1 MKKLVVLLT
10 VALVLVFA
18 VSAMA
23 ESKVVSTEEA
33 TETVKTESPK
43 IEDMTS
49 VDDGG
54 SSDSSSSSSSS
65 SSTSSSTTTR
75 TTTTV
80 AADPDATLND
90 DVSKYANNPAA
101 IMADYGIDTFKE
113 PVIFESVTTVGTN
126 TDSLTISQ
134 QSLTED
140 DEVAVFV
147 VYRLN
152 GKLMRVR
159 LNNFHWENGKIVCE
173 IPANVA
179 REIDGKQIRI
189 DVIGEAK

>member
-23 ESKVVSTEEA
+23 ESTVVSTEEA
-33 TETVKTESPK
+33 TETVKTKSPK
-43 IEDMTS
+43 LEDKTS

-54 SSDSSSSSSSS
+54 SSDSSSS

-159 LNNFHWENGKIVCE
+159 LDKFHWENGKIVCE

-179 REIDGKQIRI
+179 REIEGKQIRI

>member
-1 MKKLVVLLT
+1 MKRMVVLLT

-23 ESKVVSTEEA
+23 ESTVVSTEEA
-33 TETVKTESPK
+33 TETVKTKSPK

-54 SSDSSSSSSSS
+54 SSDSSSSSSS
-65 SSTSSSTTTR
+65 SSSTTTR

-159 LNNFHWENGKIVCE
+159 LDKFHWENGKIVCE

-179 REIDGKQIRI
+179 REIEGKQIRI

>member
-1 MKKLVVLLT
+1 MKRMVVLLT

-23 ESKVVSTEEA
+23 ESTVVSTEEA
-33 TETVKTESPK
+33 TETVKTKSPK
-43 IEDMTS
+43 IEDKTS

-54 SSDSSSSSSSS
+54 SSDSSSS

-159 LNNFHWENGKIVCE
+159 LDKFHWENGKIVCE

-179 REIDGKQIRI
+179 REIEGKQIRI

>member
-1 MKKLVVLLT
+1 MKRLVVILT
-10 VALVLVFA
+10 VALVFVFA

-23 ESKVVSTEEA
+23 ESTVVSTEEA

-43 IEDMTS
+43 IDDKTS

-54 SSDSSSSSSSS
+54 SSDSSSSSS
-65 SSTSSSTTTR
+65 
-75 TTTTV
+75 TTTTKTTVV
-80 AADPDATLND
+80 AQTDPDAVLND

-101 IMADYGIDTFKE
+101 IIADYGITTFTT
-113 PVIFESVTTVGTN
+113 PVIYESVTTIGSKTGT
-126 TDSLTISQ
+126 LTITQ
-134 QSLTED
+134 QSLKEGE
-140 DEVAVFV
+140 EVAVFA

-152 GKLMRVR
+152 GKLVRVQLKTR
-159 LNNFHWENGKIVCE
+159 WENGKLVCE

-179 REIDGKQIRI
+179 SEIDGKQIRL

>member
-1 MKKLVVLLT
+1 MKRMVVLLT

-23 ESKVVSTEEA
+23 ESTVVSTEEA

-43 IEDMTS
+43 IEDKTS

-54 SSDSSSSSSSS
+54 SSDSSSSSS
-65 SSTSSSTTTR
+65 TSSSTTTR
-75 TTTTV
+75 TTTTTV

-134 QSLTED
+134 QSRTED

-152 GKLMRVR
+152 GKLVRVQ
-159 LNNFHWENGKIVCE
+159 LNTRWENGKLVCE

-179 REIDGKQIRI
+179 REIEGKQIRI
-189 DVIGEAK
+189 DLIGEAK

>member
-1 MKKLVVLLT
+1 MKRLVVLLA

-18 VSAMA
+18 VSALA
-23 ESKVVSTEEA
+23 EMSPDPSPTPAPQSKT
-33 TETVKTESPK
+33 
-43 IEDMTS
+43 
-49 VDDGG
+49 VDDQTGVDEGG
-54 SSDSSSSSSSS
+54 NDDSSN
-65 SSTSSSTTTR
+65 TR
-75 TTTTV
+75 TTTTTTTTV
-80 AADPDATLND
+80 AVDPDATLND

-126 TDSLTISQ
+126 TGSLTVSQ

-152 GKLMRVR
+152 GKLVRVQLKTR
-159 LNNFHWENGKIVCE
+159 WENGKLICE

-179 REIDGKQIRI
+179 SEIDGKQIRI

>member
-1 MKKLVVLLT
+1 MKRLVVLLA

-23 ESKVVSTEEA
+23 ESTVVSTEEA
-33 TETVKTESPK
+33 TETVKTKSPK
-43 IEDMTS
+43 IEDKTS

-54 SSDSSSSSSSS
+54 SSDSSSSSS
-65 SSTSSSTTTR
+65 TSSSTTTR
-75 TTTTV
+75 PTTTV

-101 IMADYGIDTFKE
+101 IIADYGIDTFKE

-126 TDSLTISQ
+126 TDSLNISQ

-152 GKLMRVR
+152 GKLMRVQLKTR
-159 LNNFHWENGKIVCE
+159 WENGKLVCE

-179 REIDGKQIRI
+179 REIEGKQIRI

>member
-1 MKKLVVLLT
+1 MKRLVVLLT

-23 ESKVVSTEEA
+23 ESTVVSTEEA
-33 TETVKTESPK
+33 TENVKTESPK
-43 IEDMTS
+43 IDDKTS

-65 SSTSSSTTTR
+65 SSTTTTK
-75 TTTTV
+75 TTV
-80 AADPDATLND
+80 VAQTDPDAVLND

-101 IMADYGIDTFKE
+101 IIADYGITTFTT
-113 PVIFESVTTVGTN
+113 PVIYESVTTIGSKTGT
-126 TDSLTISQ
+126 LTINQ
-134 QSLTED
+134 QSLKEGE
-140 DEVAVFV
+140 EVAVFA

-152 GKLMRVR
+152 GKLVRVQ
-159 LNNFHWENGKIVCE
+159 LITKWVNGKLVCE
-173 IPANVA
+173 IPDNVA
-179 REIDGKQIRI
+179 SEIDGKQIRL

>member
-23 ESKVVSTEEA
+23 ESTVVPTEED
-33 TETVKTESPK
+33 TEKVKTESPK
-43 IEDMTS
+43 IEDKTS

-54 SSDSSSSSSSS
+54 SSDSSDN
-65 SSTSSSTTTR
+65 SSTTTR
-75 TTTTV
+75 TTTTTTV
-80 AADPDATLND
+80 AANPDATLND

-101 IMADYGIDTFKE
+101 IIADYGITTFTT
-113 PVIFESVTTVGTN
+113 PVIYESVTTIGSKTGT
-126 TDSLTISQ
+126 LTINQ
-134 QSLTED
+134 QSLKEGE
-140 DEVAVFV
+140 EVAVFA

-152 GKLMRVR
+152 GKLVRVQLKTR
-159 LNNFHWENGKIVCE
+159 WENGKLVCE

-179 REIDGKQIRI
+179 SEIDGKQIRL

>member
-1 MKKLVVLLT
+1 MKRLVILLT

-23 ESKVVSTEEA
+23 ESTVVSTEEA
-33 TETVKTESPK
+33 TKTVKTESPK
-43 IEDMTS
+43 IDDKTS

-65 SSTSSSTTTR
+65 SSTTTTTTTTTR
-75 TTTTV
+75 TV
-80 AADPDATLND
+80 AADPDAVLND
-90 DVSKYANNPAA
+90 DVSKYANKPAA
-101 IMADYGIDTFKE
+101 IIADYGITTFTT
-113 PVIFESVTTVGTN
+113 PVIYESVTTIGSKTGT
-126 TDSLTISQ
+126 LTITQ
-134 QSLTED
+134 QSLKEGE
-140 DEVAVFV
+140 EVAVFA

-152 GKLMRVR
+152 GKLVRVQLKTR
-159 LNNFHWENGKIVCE
+159 WENGKLVCE

-179 REIDGKQIRI
+179 REIDGKQIRL